1 MGIVGA
7 MDLKEMHETELML
20 APSTK
25 TEGKIYQRAQAG
37 G

>member
-1 MGIVGA
+1 

-20 APSTK
+20 APSIK